1 MRNCDFPELEQ
12 ENAYA
17 LVMWMIRVYTYTVK
31 ENDPND
37 TFIKEQYELFQS
49 ESQKY
54 LRYIL
59 TNLKPF
65 KRMILIAMLWDL
77 EKGKE
82 VVRMD
87 GVLHE

>member
-1 MRNCDFPELEQ
+1 M
-12 ENAYA
+12 
-17 LVMWMIRVYTYTVK
+17 K

-37 TFIKEQYELFQS
+37 TFIKEQYELFRS

-65 KRMILIAMLWDL
+65 KRIILLAMLWDL
-77 EKGKE
+77 EKGKK
-82 VVRMD
+82 VVRMY
-87 GVLHE
+87 GELHE